1 MQARHKYNN
10 VYFGKYDNIK
20 IVKGQ
25 GWESFCMCQVKV
37 GNFFGINSNTHN
49 ISFI

>member
-25 GWESFCMCQVKV
+25 GWESFLSQYFDK
-37 GNFFGINSNTHN
+37 FYKLKL
-49 ISFI
+49 